1 MAESR
6 LRACTAYGCSDG
18 AKALDEQK
26 GSIVP
31 RSWLA
36 LHARNLESRR
46 FPVSLFFPL
55 FFTVDGCR

>member
-6 LRACTAYGCSDG
+6 LPACTAYGCSDG